1 MLVPVGAALEASPS
15 GQRKGLAE
23 QWVCILEEGR
33 PLLPGDLGTCLAKEK
48 PWWRLGHPLLE
59 RRFLLWKGGFTLPP
73 EDSKKC
79 SEQLPC

>member
-23 QWVCILEEGR
+23 QRVCILEEGR

-48 PWWRLGHPLLE
+48 LLV
-59 RRFLLWKGGFTLPP
+59 
-73 EDSKKC
+73 
-79 SEQLPC
+79 